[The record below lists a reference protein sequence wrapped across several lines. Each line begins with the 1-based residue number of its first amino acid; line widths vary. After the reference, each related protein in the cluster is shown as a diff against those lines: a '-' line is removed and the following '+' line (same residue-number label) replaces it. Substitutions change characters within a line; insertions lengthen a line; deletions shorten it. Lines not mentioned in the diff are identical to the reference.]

1 MDHGRETLLLRFME
15 RVVSDDSVGMPEI
28 CVYSVLF
35 QMWLSSDCNNPVRMS
50 RSQVMR
56 LSKVRSKTT
65 YHKCI
70 KVLCALKVIEYYPSY
85 HPDGSLVFMSEIK

>member
-1 MDHGRETLLLRFME
+1 MEHGPESLLIRVME
-15 RVVSDDSVGMPEI
+15 RSVSEDSIGMPEI

-35 QMWLSSDCNNPVRMS
+35 QLWIGVGFENPVRIS
-50 RSQVMR
+50 RSKVMR

-70 KVLCALKVIEYYPSY
+70 RVLCVLRLIDYYPSY
-85 HPDGSLVFMSEIK
+85 HPDGSLVFMREIL